1 MQINKTENTLKGMTQ
16 PQREWFQ
23 SMKQRRDEKE
33 RLSVN
38 EAKASG
44 KIDPKDKR
52 KQGAHEFNKKN
63 MQKRKEDRRTPQQL
77 AKARAMREI
86 EKVSLVRAK
95 LSKSHSRPGR
105 LNSMVEDRKPE
116 KTQGNKKRSKFLNDL
131 TDTSQ
136 RGAKRLRLVEC
147 IYIIFFIEFEYFIL
161 SNLILSMFF
170 SFRYEATKHKNTAK
184 LQAKK
189 KPNVPKKKTSA
200 VKITNKSGKN
210 KFNQGKNFG
219 GPRKT
224 NTKRKK

>member
-1 MQINKTENTLKGMTQ
+1 MEMQINKTENTLKGMTQ

-44 KIDPKDKR
+44 KVDPKDKR
-52 KQGAHEFNKKN
+52 KQGPHEFNKKN
-63 MQKRKEDRRTPQQL
+63 TQKRKEDRRTPQQL

-105 LNSMVEDRKPE
+105 LNAMVEDRKPE

-136 RGAKRLRLVEC
+136 RGAKRLR
-147 IYIIFFIEFEYFIL
+147 
-161 SNLILSMFF
+161 
-170 SFRYEATKHKNTAK
+170 
-184 LQAKK
+184 
-189 KPNVPKKKTSA
+189 
-200 VKITNKSGKN
+200 
-210 KFNQGKNFG
+210 
-219 GPRKT
+219 
-224 NTKRKK
+224 